1 MSEFPKATAEQ
12 LLEIKLRYT
21 TTALDGSSLVSVKK
35 LCKQLQVDY
44 PSTLQISRARHW
56 KEERE
61 ANILVFESAVNSRA
75 SELAEAGAVDAV
87 QIRSASIKERADF
100 LSTTR
105 QKMYKMVQERIDMA
119 VTMTPKEMLALASF
133 VQGEEK
139 MLERQ
144 LITSVELAER
154 LHRQRS
160 ENESGTTASLLDELG
175 ITHEVLEALGALTA
189 DTVEPEKQNKLFGS
203 IDEAL
208 AAKARKVENG

>member
-1 MSEFPKATAEQ
+1 MSELPKATPEQ

-21 TTALDGSSLVSVKK
+21 TTALDGSETVSVKK
-35 LCKQLQVDY
+35 LCKEYQVDY
-44 PSTLQISRARHW
+44 PTTLAISRSRNW

-61 ANILVFESAVNSRA
+61 SNILVFESAVNSRA
-75 SELAEAGAVDAV
+75 SELTEAGAVDAV
-87 QIRSASIKERADF
+87 QIRSSSIKQRADF

-105 QKMYKMVQERIDMA
+105 QKIYKMIEDRIDTA
-119 VTMTPKEMLALASF
+119 IALTPKELLALSAF
-133 VQGEEK
+133 VQNEEK

-175 ITHEVLEALGALTA
+175 VTHEVLEALGAVSSNL
-189 DTVEPEKQNKLFGS
+189 VEGEKRSQLFSS

-208 AAKARKVENG
+208 AVKAKKVENG